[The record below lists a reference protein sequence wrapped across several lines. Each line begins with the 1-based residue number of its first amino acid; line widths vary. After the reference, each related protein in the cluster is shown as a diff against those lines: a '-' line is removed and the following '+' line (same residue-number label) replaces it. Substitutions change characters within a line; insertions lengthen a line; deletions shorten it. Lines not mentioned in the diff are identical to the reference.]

1 MDNKLSNMLDRAFIS
16 LETKDWKKAN
26 LLFEKALDCDPHSSD
41 AYLGK
46 SMADLHICDKK
57 SIVPHGKKIL
67 KNTNFKLAVRFA
79 DESEKKNL
87 QKLEEEIGIYI
98 AHKRAK
104 TKNLKKSIA
113 KVSLIAIICFSIIFG
128 CVIGYD
134 KIITPMVLYNQAQDL
149 LNDGKYTEAI
159 EKYTK
164 LKSYK
169 DSPEKIS
176 EALYQQANR
185 FLENNNYL
193 KAFENLEKII
203 TYKDSQ
209 NIYTKAMYDYA
220 VQLYNSGDFAKCAE
234 YFYKVKDYKDSISY
248 LNKKEVYWRTKGNVV
263 TLGKYEQDDNKSNGK
278 EPIEWIVLDPK
289 LSENTVLLISKL
301 CLDYKKYDDRNYG
314 LDNDGNYDSENDIGI
329 SWLNSSLRS
338 WLNTSFFNSAF
349 THAEKDRLKPIDII
363 YSLDERDWITDNVS
377 ILTKGDAEHYFDEI
391 VQMSTGETKYA
402 YQVLTKTYYE
412 NSHRLE
418 EYNEKYVRSYWLRS
432 LDRKAMQNVVGS
444 AANIG
449 NSTIVEDKGEI
460 IEELTMY
467 LSPIVA
473 VRPIIVISID

>member
-1 MDNKLSNMLDRAFIS
+1 MDKKISNMLERAFIF
-16 LETKDWKKAN
+16 LETKDWEKAN

-46 SMADLHICDKK
+46 CMADLHICDKK
-57 SIVPHGKKIL
+57 SIVQYGKRIL

-79 DESEKKNL
+79 NESEKKDL

-98 AHKRAK
+98 AHKQAK

-113 KVSLIAIICFSIIFG
+113 KASLIAIICLSIIFG

-134 KIITPMVLYNQAQDL
+134 RIITPMVQYNQAQVL
-149 LNDGKYTEAI
+149 LNNGKYAEAI
-159 EKYTK
+159 DKYTK

-169 DSPEKIS
+169 DSQEKIS
-176 EALYQQANR
+176 EALYQQANS

-203 TYKDSQ
+203 NYKDSQ

-220 VQLYNSGDFAKCAE
+220 VQLYNSGNFAKCAE
-234 YFYKVKDYKDSISY
+234 YFYKVKDYKDSMSY
-248 LNKKEVYWRTKGNVV
+248 LNKKEVYWRTKGNIV

-301 CLDYKKYDDRNYG
+301 CLDYKKYDDGNYG
-314 LDNDGNYDSENDIGI
+314 LDNDGNYSTGNDSGI
-329 SWLNSSLRS
+329 DWLNSSLRS
-338 WLNTSFFNSAF
+338 WLNTSFFNNAF
-349 THAEKDRLKPIDII
+349 TNAEKGRLKPIDII
-363 YSLDERDWITDNVS
+363 YSLDEGEWITDNVS
-377 ILTKGDAEHYFDEI
+377 ILTKGEAESYFDDI

-402 YQVLTKTYYE
+402 YQVLTKTYYG
-412 NSHRLE
+412 NSHRLV
-418 EYNEKYVRSYWLRS
+418 EYNEKYVTDYWLRS
-432 LDRKAMQNVVGS
+432 LDRKVMQDVVGS
-444 AANIG
+444 AANIA
-449 NSTIVEDKGEI
+449 NSTIVDDKGEI
-460 IEELTMY
+460 REAMAMY
-467 LSPIVA
+467 MSPVVA
-473 VRPIIVISID
+473 VRPIIVVSID